1 MFQKIIADRNQHGHL
16 IWLATIM
23 SDKQQDI
30 RKRLSPEKSS
40 ANTTPSRRRRV
51 MSTSDSEEER
61 SFQARPAPAAQNHI
75 PNVDVANDAPE
86 PAPAAECD
94 REPAA
99 QEIVQVLSTSSDS
112 DDSMVILLPRQR
124 TTTGAAQQAPIIATN
139 TRGSASRSRVN
150 TRSRVAGQKRSRN
163 PVPKLC
169 GEAEEA
175 STTGDA
181 TSDCDES
188 EPDAQMLYRQAIS
201 GVRNAHHARTQHH
214 MATMTCP
221 VCAKFAAYLQHFL
234 RLQ

>member
-16 IWLATIM
+16 ILLATIM

-30 RKRLSPEKSS
+30 RKWLSPEKSS

-61 SFQARPAPAAQNHI
+61 SFQARPEPAAQNQI

-112 DDSMVILLPRQR
+112 DDSMIILLPRQR
-124 TTTGAAQQAPIIATN
+124 TTIGAVRQAPIIATN

-150 TRSRVAGQKRSRN
+150 TRSSVAGQKRSRN
-163 PVPKLC
+163 PVPNLC

-175 STTGDA
+175 STTEDA

-188 EPDAQMLYRQAIS
+188 EPDAQMLYRQAIT

-214 MATMTCP
+214 IATMTCP